1 VNNVLLTLHRFALI
15 VILCDFSILIYL
27 LCIMRSRFLPFLF
40 LSCFFSAHIY
50 AADLPL
56 SASAVIAPTSAVS
69 QVILIEAEQI
79 EASKSEQVTA
89 DGQVQLEQGSQKL
102 SAEHIIYNQ
111 QTGDISARGAVRLE
125 QPSGIVS
132 GPDLRMNLDSS
143 VGVMNQPIFEFHD
156 NDARGTAQKVTR
168 SGPLNYEFNHAIY
181 TTCPAGNDDWL
192 LNLSTLEIDR
202 KSQIGTGYN
211 AWVEFKGVPLLY
223 TPWMDFPL
231 DGRRRSGVLGPVF
244 GVTAAGGSEITLP
257 IYLNLAPNYDA
268 TIAPRVISKR
278 GVLLNDEFRYL
289 GSSFLGEINYDFLQ
303 NDQLTQLS
311 RSRFAL
317 RHSQNLG
324 GGFGATVKL
333 EHVSDDAYF
342 RDLATTVM
350 SGTQTQLLNEGT
362 LSYGGGWWSAMLKA
376 QSFQTLQDPLA
387 PVAIP
392 YHRLPQIN
400 VSASK
405 SFNRTE
411 LMFVSEYVNF
421 YHPTLVNGERIV
433 TYPSVAYAL
442 LNDTGYYLK
451 PKLGLHSTQYVMNEH
466 NSAALPTMV
475 RNIPIFSLDSGL
487 NFERDLQIGDHNY
500 VQSLEPRIY
509 YVNVPYQ
516 NQDALP
522 NYDTS
527 QAVFNFSQ
535 MFTENRFF
543 GNDRVGDANMAT
555 VALTSRL
562 IDDIGGTERLRL
574 TLGERFSFSAP
585 RVNLTAPDANS
596 RSDVLLAAAG
606 RVTDWLTVDSAIQ
619 YNPNAMNTQSS
630 YFSTRYK
637 KEKGKVLNL
646 AYRYTRGDV
655 AANDV
660 RQVDFSTQW
669 PLFWH
674 WYAVSRMSYSLQDN
688 RVLEALAGLEYNQ
701 VCWMLRLV
709 AQRFPTA
716 TQQVSTGIFVQLEL
730 NDLVALGSD
739 PLSALRMSI
748 PGYEK
753 LNTPTVNK

>member
-1 VNNVLLTLHRFALI
+1 
-15 VILCDFSILIYL
+15 
-27 LCIMRSRFLPFLF
+27 MRSRFPSFLL
-40 LSCFFSAHIY
+40 LSSLFWAQTY
-50 AADLPL
+50 AADLQLPVSSVSVSS
-56 SASAVIAPTSAVS
+56 SAPS
-69 QVILIEAEQI
+69 QVILIDAEQI

-89 DGQVQLEQGSQKL
+89 DGQVQLEQGGQRI

-111 QTGDISARGAVRLE
+111 QTGEVSARGMVRLE
-125 QPSGIVS
+125 QPSGVVA
-132 GPDLRMNLDSS
+132 GPDLNMNLDNS
-143 VGVMNQPIFEFHD
+143 VGEMNAPIFEFHD
-156 NDARGTAQKVTR
+156 NNARGAAQKVTR
-168 SGPLNYEFNHAIY
+168 SGPLNYEFNRAFY

-192 LNLSTLEIDR
+192 LNLSTLKIDR
-202 KSQIGTGYN
+202 QSQTGTGYN

-223 TPWMDFPL
+223 TPWMNFPL

-244 GVTAAGGSEITLP
+244 GVTASGGSEITLP

-268 TIAPRVISKR
+268 TVAPRVISKR
-278 GVLLNDEFRYL
+278 GVLVNNEFRYL
-289 GSSFLGEINYDFLQ
+289 GASFMGEINYDFL
-303 NDQLTQLS
+303 DSDRISQLN
-311 RSRFAL
+311 RHRFAL
-317 RHSQNLG
+317 KHSQNLG
-324 GGFGATVKL
+324 AGFGAIL
-333 EHVSDDAYF
+333 QLHRVSDDSYF
-342 RDLATTVM
+342 RDLATTVIN
-350 SGTQTQLLNEGT
+350 GTQTQLLNEGT

-376 QSFQTLQDPLA
+376 QTFQTLQDPLA
-387 PVAIP
+387 SVAIP
-392 YHRLPQIN
+392 YHRLPQLN

-411 LMFVSEYVNF
+411 LTFVSEYVNF

-433 TYPSVAYAL
+433 SYPSVTYAL

-451 PKLGLHSTQYVMNEH
+451 PKIGLHSTQYVMSEH
-466 NSAALPTMV
+466 NSSAMPTVV

-487 NFERDLQIGDHNY
+487 NFERDLQIGEHNY

-543 GNDRVGDANMAT
+543 GNDRVGDADMAT
-555 VALTSRL
+555 FVLTSRL
-562 IDDIGGTERLRL
+562 IDDSGGTERLRL
-574 TLGERFSFSAP
+574 TLGERFSFSP
-585 RVNLTAPDANS
+585 QRVNLTTPDANS

-619 YNPNAMNTQSS
+619 YNPNAMHTQSA
-630 YFSTRYK
+630 YLSTRYK
-637 KEKGKVLNL
+637 QEKGKVLNL

-655 AANDV
+655 PANDV

-701 VCWMLRLV
+701 SCWMLRLV

-730 NDLVALGSD
+730 NDLVTIGSD

-753 LNTPTVNK
+753 LNTPTPHH